1 MRDAWSPGVRVPD
14 DGGQL
19 TSQRVR
25 RRGVL
30 LGAASLAAAACGRAA
45 ARVAPD
51 TAPTLIRGPA
61 RVSAPVAPVSGGHH
75 GAANPA
81 GRPVPVPPMT
91 SAPPAQMT
99 GRATVPV
106 LCWHQ
111 LRSWV
116 PTDSA
121 YSRSALICPPARF
134 REQLDALAAAGV
146 TTIGPGDYLAH
157 LRTGIP
163 LPPRPVLLSFD
174 DSQVSQITEGLPQL
188 QQRQLTATFFVMT
201 VVLGKPGWMS
211 PRDLRRLRDAG
222 MTVAAHTWDHHR
234 ADRYTGADWS
244 VQLDQPRELL
254 ERLLRTPVEHFAY
267 PYGAWS
273 TADFPHLRHAG
284 YSTAFQ
290 LSDRGVDRAEPL
302 LTLRRLLV
310 SSSWTGPQLLAAVA
324 AARRP
329 PPPAG

>member
-1 MRDAWSPGVRVPD
+1 M
-14 DGGQL
+14 
-19 TSQRVR
+19 
-25 RRGVL
+25 
-30 LGAASLAAAACGRAA
+30 
-45 ARVAPD
+45 
-51 TAPTLIRGPA
+51 TAK
-61 RVSAPVAPVSGGHH
+61 
-75 GAANPA
+75 
-81 GRPVPVPPMT
+81 
-91 SAPPAQMT
+91 
-99 GRATVPV
+99 
-106 LCWHQ
+106 
-111 LRSWV
+111 
-116 PTDSA
+116 
-121 YSRSALICPPARF
+121 
-134 REQLDALAAAGV
+134 
-146 TTIGPGDYLAH
+146 
-157 LRTGIP
+157 
-163 LPPRPVLLSFD
+163 
-174 DSQVSQITEGLPQL
+174 VSQITEGLPQL

-234 ADRYTGADWS
+234 VDRYTGADWS

-273 TADFPHLRHAG
+273 TADFPHLRNAG

-310 SSSWTGPQLLAAVA
+310 SSWTGPQLLAAVA

-329 PPPAG
+329 PPPGRVAVSGVSSGPPNLAPGVCLVGWSGRRSPRCGRWSRRVQEAEYVAPPRAHGGGHAGGLGYVGAEAGVEADHGGSEAVVVPLGDVADDDVLRHRRRSEACAALLGRPWVVCAAHRRSTRPFASNGTRVSLVRRP